1 MDSQITPD
9 RFAGHPITSFR
20 VQERRSLTVHLEDAG
35 KFDVMSDESA
45 NDEPGAGPVH
55 AGRFDKFAQAA
66 DVCDGLNRVWRTA
79 PQSTAAEVLAFVGRK
94 PAPVA
99 ARDAM
104 PFCRPVLCWTERQ
117 AASVAAALVQARI
130 QFVFAG
136 DGETTG
142 TIDFLFR
149 GADYSRAAEL
159 AQLAAKV

>member
-66 DVCDGLNRVWRTA
+66 DVAHGAAIDRGGSAGIRRTQA
-79 PQSTAAEVLAFVGRK
+79 GAGRC
-94 PAPVA
+94 A
-99 ARDAM
+99 
-104 PFCRPVLCWTERQ
+104 
-117 AASVAAALVQARI
+117 
-130 QFVFAG
+130 
-136 DGETTG
+136 
-142 TIDFLFR
+142 
-149 GADYSRAAEL
+149 
-159 AQLAAKV
+159 